1 MKRTKNVGK
10 LVAVLLPL
18 IMAIVLMPL
27 GTSAQS
33 TFITLH
39 RFSGGS
45 DGGNAQGS
53 LIFDA
58 AGNLYGTTFEGGNSH
73 CGCGGVVFQLTP
85 RSDGRW
91 AETVLHVFG
100 RGNDGAEPRAGL
112 IFDGAGN
119 LYGTTASG
127 GVPNLGT
134 VFELTPNAD
143 GNWSEKVLHSFT
155 GESDGA
161 GPFAGLT
168 FDQTGNL
175 YGTTITGGTG
185 STPAGTVFELRPNAD
200 GSWSER
206 IIHSF
211 IRDIDG
217 DGPRGGLVFDE
228 SGNLYG
234 TTSLGGPSE
243 AGTVFELTPNTDG
256 RWLEALLH
264 VFTDGNDGN
273 GPTANLIFDAAGN
286 LYGTTVLGGA
296 GNYGV
301 VFQLKKN
308 ASGSWKEKILHPF
321 TGSRD
326 GGLPFAGLTF
336 DRSGALYSTASA
348 GGAYGFGVAFRLAL
362 NSKDGWHETVLHA
375 FRNHPGAV
383 SYAGMIFDDA
393 GNLYG
398 TTSGNGGNTGT
409 FGSVF
414 RITP

>member
-10 LVAVLLPL
+10 LAAVLLTL
-18 IMAIVLMPL
+18 VMATVVMTPS
-27 GTSAQS
+27 TSAQS
-33 TFITLH
+33 KFITLH
-39 RFSGGS
+39 KFSGGN

-58 AGNLYGTTFEGGNSH
+58 AGNLYGTTFEGGNSR

-85 RSDGRW
+85 KSDGRW
-91 AETVLHVFG
+91 TETVLHVFRG
-100 RGNDGAEPRAGL
+100 GNDGGGPRAGL
-112 IFDGAGN
+112 IFDADGN
-119 LYGTTASG
+119 LYSTTAFG
-127 GVPNLGT
+127 GIPNLGT

-143 GNWSEKVLHSFT
+143 GSWAEKLLYSFT

-161 GPFAGLT
+161 GPFAGLI
-168 FDQTGNL
+168 FDQAGNL
-175 YGTTITGGTG
+175 YGTTGSGGTG
-185 STPAGTVFELRPNAD
+185 STPAGTVFELTPNID

-211 IRDIDG
+211 TREVDG
-217 DGPRGGLVFDE
+217 AGPSGLVFDHA
-228 SGNLYG
+228 GNLYG
-234 TTSLGGPSE
+234 TTSVGGASE
-243 AGTVFELTPNTDG
+243 SGTVFELTPNKDG
-256 RWLEALLH
+256 SWTETLLH
-264 VFTDGNDGN
+264 VFTGGNDGKDPSR
-273 GPTANLIFDAAGN
+273 GDLIFDVAGS

-301 VFQLKKN
+301 VFKLMKS
-308 ASGSWKEKILHPF
+308 ADGGWEEEVLHHF

-336 DRSGALYSTASA
+336 DRSGTLYSTASA
-348 GGAYGFGVAFRLAL
+348 GGAYGFGVAFKLAL
-362 NSKDGWHETVLHA
+362 SSKGVWHETVLHA

-383 SYAGMIFDDA
+383 PFAGVIFDAA

-398 TTSGNGGNTGT
+398 ATSGNAENTGT

-414 RITP
+414 EIAP

>member
-1 MKRTKNVGK
+1 MKRTKDVEK
-10 LVAVLLPL
+10 LAAVLLTL
-18 IMAIVLMPL
+18 IMATLVMTPS
-27 GTSAQS
+27 TSAQS
-33 TFITLH
+33 KFITLH
-39 RFSGGS
+39 EFSGGS

-53 LIFDA
+53 VIFDT

-91 AETVLHVFG
+91 TETVLHVFG
-100 RGNDGAEPRAGL
+100 RGNDGAGPRAGL
-112 IFDGAGN
+112 IFDAAGN
-119 LYGTTASG
+119 LYGTTAFG

-143 GNWSEKVLHSFT
+143 GSWSEKVLYSFT

-161 GPFAGLT
+161 SPFAGLT
-168 FDQTGNL
+168 FDQAGNL
-175 YGTTITGGTG
+175 YGTTLGGGTG
-185 STPAGTVFELRPNAD
+185 GTPAGTVFELTPNAD

-211 IRDIDG
+211 TREIDG
-217 DGPRGGLVFDE
+217 DGPRGDLVFDE

-234 TTSLGGPSE
+234 TTSLGGASE

-256 RWLEALLH
+256 SWSETLLH
-264 VFTDGNDGN
+264 VFTGGNDGN
-273 GPTANLIFDAAGN
+273 GPTADLIFDAAGN

-296 GNYGV
+296 GNNGV

-308 ASGSWKEKILHPF
+308 ASGSWEEKILHHF

-348 GGAYGFGVAFRLAL
+348 GGANGFGVAFRLAL
-362 NSKDGWHETVLHA
+362 NSKDRWHETVLHA

-383 SYAGMIFDDA
+383 SYAGVIFDAA

-398 TTSGNGGNTGT
+398 TTSGNGENTGT